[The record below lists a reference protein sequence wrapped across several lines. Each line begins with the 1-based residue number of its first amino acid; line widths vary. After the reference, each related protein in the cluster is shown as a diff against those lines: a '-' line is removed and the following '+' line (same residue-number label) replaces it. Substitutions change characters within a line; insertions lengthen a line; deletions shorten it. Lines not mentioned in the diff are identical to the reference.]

1 MFKKNYKKIDIV
13 NNFSTKTG
21 YSANFSKKLIDDFIN
36 VFILNIKKGSVNLKN
51 LGSFKVINK
60 DKRMGRNPKTKKEF
74 VIESRKTIS
83 FKLSKK
89 ISEKVNKI
97 HE

>member
-13 NNFSTKTG
+13 NNLSIKTGFST
-21 YSANFSKKLIDDFIN
+21 NFSKKIIDDFIN
-36 VFILNIKKGSVNLKN
+36 VLILNIKKGSLNLKN

-60 DKRMGRNPKTKKEF
+60 GKRMGRNPKTKKEF